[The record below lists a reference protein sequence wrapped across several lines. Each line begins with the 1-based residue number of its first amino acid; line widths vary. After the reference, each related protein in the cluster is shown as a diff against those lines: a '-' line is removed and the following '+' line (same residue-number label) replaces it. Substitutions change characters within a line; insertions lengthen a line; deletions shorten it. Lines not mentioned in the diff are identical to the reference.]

1 MTLQEK
7 LAQRIYELL
16 PNLAGEWFIIDPE
29 KIHYIDL
36 VDKQVQNTD
45 KEMITVTSVQPVI
58 FGSTLNDGEGIKL
71 YSGFKEWYIYKKSSG
86 IPNKVTSYREINDIR
101 LADLLMAI
109 EKVLDD
115 NHICYVNSVGAVYV
129 LDMNKSYQKQ
139 FEDTNYGEYNL
150 SKDNIL
156 DQSDEFCEFV
166 LELLK

>member
-1 MTLQEK
+1 MKIQQQ
-7 LAQRIYELL
+7 LATRLYELL

-45 KEMITVTSVQPVI
+45 KEMITVTSAQPVI

-109 EKVLDD
+109 NTKYKHDLYSELKILLCADD
-115 NHICYVNSVGAVYV
+115 EIK
-129 LDMNKSYQKQ
+129 LI
-139 FEDTNYGEYNL
+139 YNQHEADYDL

-156 DQSDEFCEFV
+156 DQSDDLCSFC

>member
-29 KIHYIDL
+29 KIHYTDL

-109 EKVLDD
+109 EEKMKF
-115 NHICYVNSVGAVYV
+115 NSSWEPYKNAI
-129 LDMNKSYQKQ
+129 NKILMPYYHQGKYQN
-139 FEDTNYGEYNL
+139 DRLYNL

-156 DQSDEFCEFV
+156 DQSDDLCSFC

>member
-1 MTLQEK
+1 MM
-7 LAQRIYELL
+7 
-16 PNLAGEWFIIDPE
+16 LAG
-29 KIHYIDL
+29 
-36 VDKQVQNTD
+36 
-45 KEMITVTSVQPVI
+45 
-58 FGSTLNDGEGIKL
+58 G
-71 YSGFKEWYIYKKSSG
+71 
-86 IPNKVTSYREINDIR
+86 
-101 LADLLMAI
+101 LLMAI

>member
-7 LAQRIYELL
+7 LATRLYELL
-16 PNLAGEWFIIDPE
+16 PH
-29 KIHYIDL
+29 K
-36 VDKQVQNTD
+36 
-45 KEMITVTSVQPVI
+45 KELEFGCEI
-58 FGSTLNDGEGIKL
+58 FNKTLNQKLVVTHFSSNNECINCYYYGESNTTWI
-71 YSGFKEWYIYKKSSG
+71 WKKYLDD
-86 IPNKVTSYREINDIR
+86 TFEIIGQPLR

>member
-1 MTLQEK
+1 MSTQEK

-16 PNLAGEWFIIDPE
+16 PDLAGEWITIDPE

-101 LADLLMAI
+101 LADILRAI
-109 EKVLDD
+109 EKV
-115 NHICYVNSVGAVYV
+115 NQ
-129 LDMNKSYQKQ
+129 DMNYVFYQGK
-139 FEDTNYGEYNL
+139 FLRIDISNEIYGEPSPVYNF
-150 SKDNIL
+150 SKDNVL
-156 DQSDEFCEFV
+156 YQSDEFCEFV